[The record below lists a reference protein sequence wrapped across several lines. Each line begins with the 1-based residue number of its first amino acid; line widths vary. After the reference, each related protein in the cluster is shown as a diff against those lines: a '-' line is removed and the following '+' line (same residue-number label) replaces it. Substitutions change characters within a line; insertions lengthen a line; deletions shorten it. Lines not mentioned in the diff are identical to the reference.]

1 MKDLHSHLLFGID
14 DGSKSLDESIC
25 LLKKMQEQNITDLI
39 CTPHYI
45 ENSKYVCNNKDKLK
59 KIKKLKEKIRK
70 ENININLYLGNELLC
85 FIFFFCFDYFMM
97 YTNNT
102 G

>member
-45 ENSKYVCNNKDKLK
+45 ENSKYVCNNKDKLSCQT
-59 KIKKLKEKIRK
+59 
-70 ENININLYLGNELLC
+70 ELDAKSEVLC
-85 FIFFFCFDYFMM
+85 GSRVAAAAKQRRVGLPVVVE
-97 YTNNT
+97 THSEQT
-102 G
+102 A